1 MWVFIKGISDEC
13 SARELTKIV
22 SRFVKPG
29 WSLFS
34 ARMNGMRIERSKIL
48 KTMYNKA
55 TRWEY
60 HGLVYVNSSD
70 SVHELIG
77 RLNATPFKGRV
88 LRAHPY
94 IRRQSS
100 RDRRKLILDQT
111 NPFPGERRKSDR
123 RRGNLVSQV
132 IDSMN

>member
-22 SRFVKPG
+22 SRVVKPG

-34 ARMNGMRIERSKIL
+34 TRVNGMRVERSKIL

-55 TRWEY
+55 SRWEY
-60 HGLVYVNSSD
+60 HGLVYVNSPD

-77 RLNATPFKGRV
+77 RLNATWIKGRI
-88 LRAHPY
+88 LHAHPY

-100 RDRRKLILDQT
+100 RDRRKLVLDQT
-111 NPFPGERRKSDR
+111 NPFPDDRRKSDR